1 MSDASRI
8 ARVMDEV
15 FALTEDITEE
25 QTGERPVRGGGEART
40 PRVRALLGLIED
52 NLNALVDQLRSEAP
66 ITQPP
71 PRW

>member
-1 MSDASRI
+1 LLAHEGASRI
-8 ARVMDEV
+8 AAIMDQV
-15 FALTEDITEE
+15 FSLTEDITEE
-25 QTGERPVRGGGEART
+25 QTGSGEDRS

>member
-15 FALTEDITEE
+15 FALMEDITEE
-25 QTGERPVRGGGEART
+25 QTGERPVRGGGESRS
-40 PRVRALLGLIED
+40 PRVRALHALIED

-71 PRW
+71 SRW